1 MHCSDV
7 DWVDIDNG
15 EGVMDMW
22 GQRVYGSFLYPSF
35 SFPMNLKLVW
45 INEIFIRDCLLPSR
59 KYKTWQ
65 FILFFRYNSKYCKR
79 YRKKKY
85 KMLLFVSTY
94 IEESII
100 FFRVTKTNNRNN
112 LDHGWYIRKWPQF
125 KYCMS
130 QSNINFPFSNFLR
143 NFTPSLYTK

>member
-7 DWVDIDNG
+7 DWVDIENG

-22 GQRVYGSFLYPSF
+22 GQRVCGSFLYPSF

-85 KMLLFVSTY
+85 KMQLFVSTY
-94 IEESII
+94 IDESII
-100 FFRVTKTNNRNN
+100 FFRVTKTNNRNI
-112 LDHGWYIRKWPQF
+112 LDNGWYIRKWPQF

-130 QSNINFPFSNFLR
+130 QSNLNFPFSNFLR
-143 NFTPSLYTK
+143 NFTPSLYKE